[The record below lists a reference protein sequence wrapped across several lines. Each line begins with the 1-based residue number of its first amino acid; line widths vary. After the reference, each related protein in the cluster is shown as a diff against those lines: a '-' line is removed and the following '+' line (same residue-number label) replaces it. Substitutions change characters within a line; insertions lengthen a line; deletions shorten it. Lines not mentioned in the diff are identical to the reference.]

1 MVSRAYAATVQLRDP
16 EVTRMISRSIQNLIE
31 GEMIQMKDV
40 IQAAA
45 DDVTLRLDS
54 TKRSQKHQDM
64 WNTYLQKS
72 YLKTASLMA
81 RGLRTTVML
90 GGCVQGEMWREVA
103 YAYGQNFGIAF
114 QVSCH
119 AILT

>member
-1 MVSRAYAATVQLRDP
+1 
-16 EVTRMISRSIQNLIE
+16 
-31 GEMIQMKDV
+31 MIQMKDV

-54 TKRSQKHQDM
+54 TKRSRKHQDM

-72 YLKTASLMA
+72 YLKTGSLMA
-81 RGLRTTVML
+81 RALRATVML
-90 GGCVQGEMWREVA
+90 GGCVQGEIWREV
-103 YAYGQNFGIAF
+103 AF

-119 AILT
+119 AMLT